1 MRYPSFLLIFILS
14 CLFQQNIQAQCGNP
28 FLIGHVHTEEEFRS
42 KTKNFIQEHKNN
54 PLLRTS
60 NQLDTIVIPIVFNIL
75 FEDSVAD
82 NYLFQ
87 QYRFRQAIDS
97 ANKYMN
103 TNLETIIGMN
113 IPEFHDILAMPYIRM
128 EIARLDPQGNPTDG
142 FRYRK
147 WNAINSNQICG
158 FPFLTGQEAIKL
170 QSKGGI
176 TAWNQRFFLN
186 FWVGNFRKTSGSCF
200 GGQSSYPTF
209 PFMPGD
215 PLSFMDGIL
224 MQSYYFENNNFS
236 KMNYFSTLIHELGHY
251 LGLLHIWGG
260 IVDDSQVGCNIDDNI
275 DDTPNQYD
283 ATYVC
288 RFDRNTCL
296 GGLND
301 KIDMCSNI
309 MDYADG
315 ISFTQ
320 GQVDVMRSVLSNNGT
335 RKQLPIPKMSAQLN
349 VSNQTPCEGEVVT
362 LEWVPN
368 ANYRFLFPSW
378 DLTNKNLK
386 HQFVV
391 DKDTIVDVFITQG
404 YDTLR
409 RSVSISL
416 QQPIAAQM
424 SIPDSVEI
432 GDTLI
437 VSFSNMQTYTT
448 DIIHSFQDSAISW
461 VVSEEVDSFWIYI
474 ENNCFSDSILIKY
487 NVKEEVAT
495 AIFNHKNIEPLIVYP
510 NPASSTVYIDYP
522 KKLESDL
529 IKVYSSENRLVK
541 IASGSAISVEELPV
555 GNYFFV
561 IEQEDI
567 LYLGRF
573 MKQ

>member
-1 MRYPSFLLIFILS
+1 MRIPFFISVFILS
-14 CLFQQNIQAQCGNP
+14 CVFQQSLQAQCGNP
-28 FLIGHVHTEEEFRS
+28 FLIGHVHTEEDFRS
-42 KTKNFIQEHKNN
+42 KAKNFIQEHNNN
-54 PLLRTS
+54 PILRTA

-113 IPEFHDILAMPYIRM
+113 IPDFHDILAMPYIRM

-209 PFMPGD
+209 PFLQGD

-236 KMNYFSTLIHELGHY
+236 NMNYFSTLIHEVGHY

-260 IVDDSQVGCNIDDNI
+260 IVDDSQVGCNIDDLI
-275 DDTPNQYD
+275 DDTPNQED

-288 RFDRNTCL
+288 RFDRNTCI
-296 GGLND
+296 GGQND

-349 VSNQTPCEGEVVT
+349 VSNQTPCVGELVT

-386 HQFVV
+386 HEFIIN
-391 DKDTIVDVFITQG
+391 KDTIVEAFITQG

-416 QQPIAAQM
+416 QQPTTIQV
-424 SIPDSVEI
+424 SIPDSVDI
-432 GDTLI
+432 GDTLTANL
-437 VSFSNMQTYTT
+437 SNMQIYST
-448 DIIHSFQDSAISW
+448 DIIHTFQDSTISW
-461 VVSEEVDSFWIYI
+461 VVSEEVDSFWIYV
-474 ENNCFSDSILIKY
+474 ENNCFSDSFLIEY
-487 NVKEEVAT
+487 IVRDINIT
-495 AIFNHKNIEPLIVYP
+495 SIFNNKAIHSLIVYP
-510 NPASSTVYIDYP
+510 NPGNDVVFIDYP
-522 KKLESDL
+522 NKSDRDVIQVYNSESKLVRNVRGNA
-529 IKVYSSENRLVK
+529 IKVSQ
-541 IASGSAISVEELPV
+541 LPV
-555 GNYFFV
+555 GNYYFV
-561 IEQEDI
+561 LEKEDKI
-567 LYLGRF
+567 YSGKF